1 MQHITTPIA
10 ALTWL
15 QAPILILFFIV
26 SILVIFIVLIQKGS
40 SGGLAGAFGGGDG
53 GGVLGTKAGS
63 FLSRITVWLGSAFL
77 ILALIYAIASAS

>member
-15 QAPILILFFIV
+15 QLPILILFFIV
-26 SILVIFIVLIQKGS
+26 SVLVIFIVLVQKGS

-77 ILALIYAIASAS
+77 ALALIYAILSAS